1 MNANTQTML
10 EAELEAELF
19 AACKRSERV
28 LKRYALTTRELISK
42 MGAVR
47 AAKHIVQMQRINDGF
62 VDLLL
67 KGKAKLTVEYIVTK
81 KKYAALFGA
90 DVQAAAW
97 NKVAFACSKRK

>member
-1 MNANTQTML
+1 MNTNTQTML

-19 AACKRSERV
+19 AACKRSELV
-28 LKRYALTTRELISK
+28 LKRYALNTRELISK

-67 KGKAKLTVEYIVTK
+67 KGKAKLTVEYIVAK
-81 KKYAALFGA
+81 KKYATLFETE
-90 DVQAAAW
+90 VQAAAW
-97 NKVAFACSKRK
+97 KKIAFACN